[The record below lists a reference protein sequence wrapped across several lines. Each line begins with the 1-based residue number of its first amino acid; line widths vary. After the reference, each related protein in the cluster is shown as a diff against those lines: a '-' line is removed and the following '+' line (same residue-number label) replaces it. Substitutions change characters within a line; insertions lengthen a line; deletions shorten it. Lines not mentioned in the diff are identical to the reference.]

1 MVSMFIN
8 KGKRFMHNIDK
19 SKNVRIAAIAKD
31 EAPYIAQWVHHHL
44 YFGFDQI
51 HVYVNR
57 SEDQTVDILSKIA
70 QKYKGVTYEIADWI
84 DLCPDNINKGL
95 QKICYAK
102 DLHFCR
108 MNNIEFLMYLDIDEF
123 WVPADF
129 DSKIKDHIYIDADA
143 IAFNWHC
150 ELARPQEFSSI
161 APDGEYYIHRLCKTL
176 FRTDLVINSLR
187 VHFPEFKNASCYD
200 ADHNPLV
207 MSDDKPQALNKDLC
221 YSKSS
226 FVIHRMYRSR
236 TEYMAALLKG
246 RAGQK
251 GSLKNNRPGFFASGM
266 VENELKITFNHDRH
280 DCYLKSQNMFIDFCD
295 VSIMIDAARDEVFA
309 KASEVEVYIKSNP
322 DDITVKK
329 VSKNLFVDA
338 LD

>member
-1 MVSMFIN
+1 
-8 KGKRFMHNIDK
+8 MHHIDM
-19 SKNVRIAAIAKD
+19 SKKIRIAAIAKD

-51 HVYVNR
+51 HIYVNR
-57 SEDQTVDILSKIA
+57 SNDQTVDILDKIT

-102 DLHFCR
+102 DLHYCR
-108 MNNIEFLMYLDIDEF
+108 MNDIHYLMYLDIDEF

-129 DSKIKDHIYIDADA
+129 DSKIKDHVHIDADA

-150 ELARPQEFSSI
+150 ELARSQEFSSI
-161 APDGEYYIHRLCKTL
+161 AIDGEYYIHRLCTTL

-187 VHFPEFKNASCYD
+187 VHFPEFKNALCFD

-207 MSDDKPQALNKDLC
+207 MSDDKPQALTKDLC
-221 YSKSS
+221 YLKPS
-226 FVIHRMYRSR
+226 FVIHRMYRSKV
-236 TEYMAALLKG
+236 EYMAALLKG

-251 GSLKNNRPGFFASGM
+251 ASLKNNRPGFFASGM
-266 VENELKITFNHDRH
+266 VENELRINFNLDPHED
-280 DCYLKSQNMFIDFCD
+280 YLRSQDWFIDFCD
-295 VSIMIDAARDEVFA
+295 VFVMIDTAKKEVIN
-309 KASEVEVYIKSNP
+309 KASEVEKYIRSNP
-322 DDITVKK
+322 DDVTVRK
-329 VSKNLFVDA
+329 VSRNLFVDTMG
-338 LD
+338 